1 MKNIKYTIFGGLFLL
16 GALTS
21 CTKDDL
27 DLKPISSTY
36 EEEFYKTDTDI
47 LGLVLGVYDGLQA
60 LPKREFTLTE
70 MRSDNATS
78 RLHEG
83 EYQQLESFN
92 VDPTNSVSAG
102 YYTANY
108 NVIFRANNVL
118 AHIDVMKDAA
128 KKVNYIAEAKFARAL
143 AYFNL
148 VRAYGEVPLVD
159 KLVTPAETAYF
170 SKKSVADIYA
180 LIEAD
185 FTAAVAG
192 LPVRTATTFG
202 RATKGAAQGLLAKVY
217 LTQFKYSAAL
227 PLLTTLVNDTSTS
240 KYALQTLTPPTLE
253 AYKSV
258 FYTEG
263 NNEILF
269 AIPFTNDSRF
279 ESQDFSIEMTNSG
292 GATGLNYATT
302 NLRTFLTANST
313 TDLRFTTNLL
323 TTVTSTSASYGQNN
337 KFTRNSI
344 VAAQAGNDWIV
355 LRMADVLLMYVEAV
369 MGTATSTS
377 DASAIS
383 AYDKVRNRSFV
394 TPVVSTSITKT
405 MLLDQRRVEFA
416 FENQRLYDLIRFG
429 VANSVLGAYSNTFTA
444 TKDLLLPLP
453 QSEINSSKGL
463 LVQNPLY

>member
-1 MKNIKYTIFGGLFLL
+1 MKKIKYTTFASLLLL
-16 GALTS
+16 GVLTS

-36 EEEFYKTDTDI
+36 EEEFYKTDNDI

-60 LPKREFTLTE
+60 IPKREFTLTE
-70 MRSDNATS
+70 MRSDNAIS
-78 RLHEG
+78 RIHEG
-83 EYQQLESFN
+83 EYQQLETFN

-108 NVIFRANNVL
+108 NVIFRANTVL

-128 KKVNYIAEAKFARAL
+128 KKVNYIAEAKFSRAL

-148 VRAYGEVPLVD
+148 VRAYGEVPLID

-170 SKKSVADIYA
+170 AKKPVADIYA

-185 FTAAVAG
+185 FTAAIAG
-192 LPVRTATTFG
+192 LPLRTATTFG

-227 PLLTTLVNDTSTS
+227 PLLTTLINDTSS
-240 KYALQTLTPPTLE
+240 NKYALQTLSPPTLE

-269 AIPFTNDSRF
+269 AIPYVNDSRF
-279 ESQDFSIEMTNSG
+279 ESQDFSIEMTISG
-292 GATGLNYATT
+292 NALDYATA

-323 TTVTSTSASYGQNN
+323 TTVPATSTSYGQNN
-337 KFTRNSI
+337 KFTKNSI

-355 LRMADVLLMYVEAV
+355 LRMADVLLLYVEAV
-369 MGTATSTS
+369 MGTAASTN
-377 DASAIS
+377 DASAIA

-429 VANSVLGAYSNTFTA
+429 VANTVLSAYSNTFTA